1 MSGQLQPKE
10 ERPPTSFTE
19 EWTREL
25 GLGGSTELGQE
36 PRPRWETPG
45 VNCSL
50 IDVLDYSPAL
60 LIQFF
65 HDEGLSG
72 PLTLQ
77 MPLGVL
83 SFLKAAFLSTPLP
96 FLCLLVS
103 IFTIPYPDYPIGS
116 RCSLSLLIS
125 VSSFVLQVALPPS
138 LLVPRR
144 PLAGPPSGIKC
155 P

>member
-1 MSGQLQPKE
+1 MSGQLQPEE

-50 IDVLDYSPAL
+50 IDVLDYSPGL
-60 LIQFF
+60 LVQFF
-65 HDEGLSG
+65 HDEGLSS

-77 MPLGVL
+77 IPLGVL
-83 SFLKAAFLSTPLP
+83 SLLKAAFLSTPLP
-96 FLCLLVS
+96 FLFVGFYLYHSLPRLSHWVPV
-103 IFTIPYPDYPIGS
+103 FT
-116 RCSLSLLIS
+116 LSLNLGLFICITS
-125 VSSFVLQVALPPS
+125 RTPSFFARTQAP
-138 LLVPRR
+138 PRR
-144 PLAGPPSGIKC
+144 PPQRY
-155 P
+155 

>member
-1 MSGQLQPKE
+1 MSGQLQPEK

-19 EWTREL
+19 EWAGEL

-50 IDVLDYSPAL
+50 VDVLDYSPAL
-60 LIQFF
+60 LVQFF
-65 HDEGLSG
+65 HDEGLSS
-72 PLTLQ
+72 PSTLQ
-77 MPLGVL
+77 IPLGVL
-83 SFLKAAFLSTPLP
+83 SSQS
-96 FLCLLVS
+96 CIS
-103 IFTIPYPDYPIGS
+103 IHPS
-116 RCSLSLLIS
+116 ALSLSVGFYLHHSLPRLSHWVPVFTLSLNLGLFICITS
-125 VSSFVLQVALPPS
+125 RTPSFLV
-138 LLVPRR
+138 VPRR